1 MLRNNQVILR
11 EDQTCEEAG
20 KIIEDLMQK
29 LNVKESDLIKCAYID
44 LLEQISED
52 L

>member
-1 MLRNNQVILR
+1 MLRNNQVVLR
-11 EDQTCEEAG
+11 EDQMCEEAG
-20 KIIEDLMQK
+20 KIVEDLMQK